1 MAQGVLPFHYEA
13 DRCGSGLTGFAG
25 LAVYLDLIRASGLAA
40 AGR

>member
-25 LAVYLDLIRASGLAA
+25 LAVYLDSCLSMKVIQR
-40 AGR
+40 